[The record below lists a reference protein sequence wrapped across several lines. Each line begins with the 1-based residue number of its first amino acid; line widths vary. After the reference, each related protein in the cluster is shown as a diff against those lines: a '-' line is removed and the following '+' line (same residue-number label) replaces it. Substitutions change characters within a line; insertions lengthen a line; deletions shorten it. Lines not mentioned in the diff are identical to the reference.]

1 MEQVKP
7 HFPPTAAGGVARLA
21 VARLIA
27 DDVDPGPLLH
37 ATSIP
42 LAQIAD
48 TRSRISAA
56 GQVKLLTLAS
66 QALDDDLLG
75 FRLAEHCDL
84 RQAGLVYFVLTSSA
98 TFGDA
103 LARAGRYCSINNES
117 IVIEL
122 LHGPELR
129 IRHRYVGV
137 PRHKDRH
144 HMEFWLT
151 VLVRICQRFTDNAA
165 LPIRISFVHPR
176 CAASSELEAFFGRE
190 ISFGA
195 EQDEIAFARGVSSLL
210 VRNADPYLNEL
221 LVHYCEMA
229 LSQRASAAGPLRTR
243 VENAIVPLLPHGTA
257 RMDVVAKVLGLN
269 RRTLGRHLAAEGVTF
284 SNVLEEMRRELALQ
298 YLQDATLSASRI
310 AWILGF
316 QESSAFTH
324 AFKRWTG
331 QTPSR
336 MRQQYLADS
345 DVPADAA

>member
-1 MEQVKP
+1 MAQVKP
-7 HFPPTAAGGVARLA
+7 PLVMPPTAAGGVARLA

-103 LARAGRYCSINNES
+103 LARAERYCSINNES

-165 LPIRISFVHPR
+165 LPHPDLLRPSALR
-176 CAASSELEAFFGRE
+176 CVERTGSVLRTRDLFWSGARRDCLCTRCVEPSGQECRSLLERAPRPLLRDGLVPTGQRCRPAPNTRGERTRAASSPRHGPDGGGRK
-190 ISFGA
+190 A
-195 EQDEIAFARGVSSLL
+195 AR
-210 VRNADPYLNEL
+210 PE
-221 LVHYCEMA
+221 
-229 LSQRASAAGPLRTR
+229 
-243 VENAIVPLLPHGTA
+243 
-257 RMDVVAKVLGLN
+257 
-269 RRTLGRHLAAEGVTF
+269 
-284 SNVLEEMRRELALQ
+284 
-298 YLQDATLSASRI
+298 
-310 AWILGF
+310 
-316 QESSAFTH
+316 
-324 AFKRWTG
+324 
-331 QTPSR
+331 
-336 MRQQYLADS
+336 
-345 DVPADAA
+345 

>member
-103 LARAGRYCSINNES
+103 LARAERYCSINNES

-165 LPIRISFVHPR
+165 CPSGSPSSIR
-176 CAASSELEAFFGRE
+176 AALRRANWKRSS
-190 ISFGA
+190 
-195 EQDEIAFARGVSSLL
+195 DARSLL
-210 VRNADPYLNEL
+210 ERSKTRLPLHEV
-221 LVHYCEMA
+221 C
-229 LSQRASAAGPLRTR
+229 RAFWSGMPIPT
-243 VENAIVPLLPHGTA
+243 
-257 RMDVVAKVLGLN
+257 
-269 RRTLGRHLAAEGVTF
+269 
-284 SNVLEEMRRELALQ
+284 
-298 YLQDATLSASRI
+298 
-310 AWILGF
+310 
-316 QESSAFTH
+316 
-324 AFKRWTG
+324 
-331 QTPSR
+331 
-336 MRQQYLADS
+336 
-345 DVPADAA
+345 